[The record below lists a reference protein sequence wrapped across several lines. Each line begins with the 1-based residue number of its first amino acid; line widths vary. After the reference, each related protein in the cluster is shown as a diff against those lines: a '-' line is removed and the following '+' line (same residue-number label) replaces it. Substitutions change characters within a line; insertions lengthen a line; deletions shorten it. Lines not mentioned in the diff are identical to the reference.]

1 VPPELKQSIT
11 HILGMAMTYH
21 GNVVAAAGG
30 AVFLLDRDL
39 DLKGLLPL
47 SNELIENS
55 ICTDET
61 AFTLLPPGGCSKS
74 CTTLPTCLSR
84 K

>member
-39 DLKGLLPL
+39 DLKGLLP
-47 SNELIENS
+47 
-55 ICTDET
+55 
-61 AFTLLPPGGCSKS
+61 AVQ
-74 CTTLPTCLSR
+74 
-84 K
+84 